1 MTAVRT
7 VPGIEPCEP
16 LTPPSWTREVL
27 PNGLR
32 VIAARRATSLLEV
45 RLRVPF
51 TGAPGAAAVL
61 VAETVLAGTSGRPL
75 GDLRTALHEIG
86 GQLHAS
92 ADADN
97 LLIRGSALAE
107 HAERLLDILADV
119 VTGAAYPADAVTTAR
134 GRIAHAMRVSKNQPG
149 LVVHEE
155 LNRRLYPE
163 HPYGAASPEAAQVL
177 AVDRAD
183 LAHLHRQRIRPV
195 GATLVLVGDLRP
207 ELAVRLAHGALDRW
221 QDTDTAPAAP
231 PAPSFVPGPADL
243 LHRPGAV
250 QSSVRLAMAGIGPLD
265 PRFAALQLANLV
277 LGGYFS
283 GRLVENLRERNGLAY
298 TPGSMLM
305 HRRLATVLVVSFEV
319 TTELTAAALDET
331 YRELDR
337 ISTDPI
343 QGTEVDRA
351 RRYALGRQRLA
362 LTSAAGVAELITELD
377 DQGADLGW
385 FSEHGERLGAL
396 SATEVSQ
403 AAAWFLAPSKTS
415 GVVLC
420 DRDLVHKGHSRPGES
435 GDALMTGR

>member
-1 MTAVRT
+1 MTAVSE
-7 VPGIEPCEP
+7 VPGIEPCAP

-32 VIAARRATSLLEV
+32 VIAAQRATSLLEV

-61 VAETVLAGTSGRPL
+61 VAATMLSGTSGRAR
-75 GDLRTALHEIG
+75 GDLQMALHEIG

-97 LLIRGSALAE
+97 LLIRGSALTE
-107 HAERLLDILADV
+107 HAERLLGILADV
-119 VTGAAYPADAVTTAR
+119 VIRAVYPADAVTVAR
-134 GRIAHAMRVSKNQPG
+134 ARIAHAMRVSKNQPG

-177 AVDRAD
+177 AVDRVD
-183 LAHLHRQRIRPV
+183 LTQLHRERIRPA

-207 ELAVRLAHGALDRW
+207 DVAVRLAHAALDRW
-221 QDTDTAPAAP
+221 QHTGPVPEAP
-231 PAPSFVPGPADL
+231 PAPSFVPGPADIV
-243 LHRPGAV
+243 HRPDAV

-283 GRLVENLRERNGLAY
+283 ARLVENLRERNGFAY

-305 HRRLATVLVVSFEV
+305 HRRLTTLLVVSFEV
-319 TTELTAAALDET
+319 ATQLTKAALEET

-343 QGTEVDRA
+343 QGAEVDRA
-351 RRYALGRQRLA
+351 RRYTLGRQGLA
-362 LTSAAGVAELITELD
+362 LTSAAGVADLITELD
-377 DQGADLGW
+377 DQGADLCW
-385 FSEHGERLGAL
+385 FAEHGERLAGV
-396 SATEVSQ
+396 SATEVSR
-403 AAAWFLAPSKTS
+403 AAARFLAPSKTS

-420 DRDLVHKGHSRPGES
+420 DKEMVHKGHSR
-435 GDALMTGR
+435 TGRIR